1 MEMGRRLDFYSC
13 AGSVQAFCC
22 PQLSVTSISGKP
34 FFSVKLILC
43 FGAFHF
49 TLQSALL
56 SGLQRVL
63 ELQHTREVG
72 GDRGCRRNLQKSEE
86 LIVWKTCAL
95 TVDIMWKK
103 MCGCVTGFELLFRVV
118 EKSKSMST
126 PSHIIRF
133 EQLTRVGALKSR
145 WLKDV
150 DFNVRAAAVQGFH
163 LFPLLV

>member
-43 FGAFHF
+43 FGAFNF

-56 SGLQRVL
+56 NGLQRVL
-63 ELQHTREVG
+63 ELQHKREVG
-72 GDRGCRRNLQKSEE
+72 GGDLQKSEE

-103 MCGCVTGFELLFRVV
+103 MCGCVTRFELLFRVV
-118 EKSKSMST
+118 EKSKSMSS
-126 PSHIIRF
+126 PSHIIRS
-133 EQLTRVGALKSR
+133 EQLTRVSG
-145 WLKDV
+145 
-150 DFNVRAAAVQGFH
+150 
-163 LFPLLV
+163 